1 MSTNVLKNK
10 YVFYAIF
17 VIAVANLLGYLAME
31 DYESL
36 ILFVAIYALST
47 YFSKKTILNL
57 SVSILGTA
65 LLRRSLRREWY
76 WYEKEGFED
85 GKEGLKE
92 GNEFEA
98 AEKAAK
104 DEEEGIEMMNAD
116 QDDSHD
122 VEPASDEEEDLVSKS
137 KNKIDIAGSLEEQYN
152 QLKDILGKDGEKYI
166 AKDANALKERQAQI
180 MEQMQT
186 MGPLMENAKDLLK
199 TFESSGMMKLVDKFM
214 PMIEQVALPGTTGA
228 KN

>member
-47 YFSKKTILNL
+47 YFSKETPLNL
-57 SVSILGTA
+57 SIAILGTA
-65 LLRRSLRREWY
+65 LLRRTLRREWY
-76 WYEKEGFED
+76 WYEKEGFE
-85 GKEGLKE
+85 GGEEGFKE
-92 GNEFEA
+92 GNELEA
-98 AEKAAK
+98 AEKAKKEA
-104 DEEEGIEMMNAD
+104 EESLETMNSN
-116 QDDSHD
+116 DDDD

-137 KNKIDIAGSLEEQYN
+137 KNKIDVAGSLEEQYN

-166 AKDANALKERQAQI
+166 ARDANALKERQAQM

-186 MGPLMENAKDLLK
+186 MAPLMENAKDLLK
-199 TFESSGMMKLVDKFM
+199 TFESSGMMKLVDRFM

>member
-47 YFSKKTILNL
+47 YFSKQTLLNL
-57 SVSILGTA
+57 SIAILGTA

-76 WYEKEGFED
+76 WYEKEGFE
-85 GKEGLKE
+85 GGEEGFKE
-92 GNEFEA
+92 GNALIA
-98 AEKAAK
+98 AEKAERET
-104 DEEEGIEMMNAD
+104 DESLETMNSNN
-116 QDDSHD
+116 DDDD
-122 VEPASDEEEDLVSKS
+122 VEPASDEEEDLISKS
-137 KNKIDIAGSLEEQYN
+137 KNKIDVAGSLEEQYN

-186 MGPLMENAKDLLK
+186 MAPLMENAKDLLK